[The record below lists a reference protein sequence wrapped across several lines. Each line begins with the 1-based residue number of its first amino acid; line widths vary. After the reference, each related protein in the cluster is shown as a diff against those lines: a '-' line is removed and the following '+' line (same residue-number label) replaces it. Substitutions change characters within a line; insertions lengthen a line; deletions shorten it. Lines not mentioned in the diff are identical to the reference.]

1 MSNVV
6 YRMEEVTIHLS
17 MSIAHPALRQQ
28 FPILSTN
35 IDGHPLVYLDTA
47 ATAQKPKCVIDAIS
61 NFYAS
66 SNANINRGMHPLAEK
81 ATIAYDDARKII
93 ANVIHAKKTHEI
105 IFTRGT
111 TESISLVARTWGA
124 DNIGKGDTIV
134 LTEMEHHSNIVPWLQ
149 LQEKTGCLLEWIPV
163 NTAGD
168 LDLRVL
174 EKILKNNTVKLVAV
188 SGLSN
193 VLGALTPLQEII
205 TLAHTHGAKVLVDSA
220 QLIVHREI
228 DVQELDCDFLA
239 FSGHKLYGPMG
250 IGVLYGKEELL
261 RKMPPFL
268 GGGDMI
274 ATVSKTG
281 FTSAELP
288 RKFEAGTPSVA
299 DAIGLAEAIKWLS
312 TLEKSTIEHYEE
324 ELLLYAK
331 NTLQTID
338 GIRIFGPV
346 NPVGC
351 ISFSL
356 LGIHPHDLTEIL
368 GRNGICLRAGHHCT
382 QILHASLGVK
392 ATTRLSVGLYN
403 TKEDID
409 VCIAAIK
416 EAIAFLRR

>member
-1 MSNVV
+1 MSLD
-6 YRMEEVTIHLS
+6 LS
-17 MSIAHPALRQQ
+17 ALRRQ

-368 GRNGICLRAGHHCT
+368 GRKGICLRAGHHCT
-382 QILHASLGVK
+382 QILHASLKVK

>member
-1 MSNVV
+1 
-6 YRMEEVTIHLS
+6 MEEVTIHLS

-105 IFTRGT
+105 VFTRGT

>member
-1 MSNVV
+1 
-6 YRMEEVTIHLS
+6 MEEVTIHLS